1 MVTAKDNIVFIY
13 TTFADA
19 EQAKALGKKL
29 ILEKL
34 AACVNIF
41 PGMISLYAWEGQMQT
56 EPEAA
61 MFIKTRSEKREDA
74 LGRIREL
81 HPYETPALL
90 VLPIEY
96 ADEAYAKW
104 LISATG
110 G

>member
-1 MVTAKDNIVFIY
+1 MITAKDNVVFIY

-19 EQAKALGKKL
+19 EQAKALGQKL

-34 AACVNIF
+34 AGCVNIF

-61 MFIKTRSEKREDA
+61 MFIKTRREKREDA
-74 LGRIREL
+74 LDRIREL
-81 HPYETPALL
+81 HPYETPALV

-96 ADEAYAKW
+96 CDEAYAKW